1 MPTNASSVGPL
12 DIPIPEVGG
21 YVGFADPVAVGFAD
35 YFAFWIRYGINEKFR
50 DSTTSIEYV
59 LPEANVFP
67 YDPTEN
73 WVRNDIPALYV
84 WWSGESRRVERT
96 ITQAMRVRNFRIFY
110 VAKEVK
116 RPKGAR
122 VFSGMA
128 AAVDAIMFQACEQG
142 FHYDYGYNGAT
153 PGTPIQTSLKL
164 RGWVYERG
172 KEDFVQKIPNVAA
185 AAGGQAGGH
194 VISGF
199 PVFMG
204 TMSVSE
210 DISTSEGLTSA
221 DQSTEIAFNARIND
235 PADTREPVT
244 VLERYLISPSEASD
258 SGE

>member
-1 MPTNASSVGPL
+1 MPTNAAYVGPL
-12 DIPIPEVGG
+12 DIPIQEAGG
-21 YVGFADPVAVGFAD
+21 YSGFTDPVAVGFAD
-35 YFAFWIRYGINEKFR
+35 YFAFWIRYGIADKFR
-50 DSTTSIEYV
+50 DSTTTIDEV

-84 WWSGESRRVERT
+84 WWSGESRRAERSNL
-96 ITQAMRVRNFRIFY
+96 QAMRVRNFRIFY

-122 VFSGMA
+122 VYSGMA

-142 FHYDYGYNGAT
+142 FHYNYGYNGD
-153 PGTPIQTSLKL
+153 PRGTPIQTSLRL

-172 KEDFVQKIPNVAA
+172 KDDFVQKIPNVSSAP
-185 AAGGQAGGH
+185 GGQAGGH
-194 VISGF
+194 VVSGF

-204 TMSVSE
+204 VMTVQE
-210 DISTSEGLTSA
+210 DIGQQTLTSA
-221 DQSTEIAFNARIND
+221 DQSTEIGFSARIND
-235 PADTREPVT
+235 PAGTREPVT
-244 VLERYLISPSEASD
+244 IMQRYLISPSEHGD